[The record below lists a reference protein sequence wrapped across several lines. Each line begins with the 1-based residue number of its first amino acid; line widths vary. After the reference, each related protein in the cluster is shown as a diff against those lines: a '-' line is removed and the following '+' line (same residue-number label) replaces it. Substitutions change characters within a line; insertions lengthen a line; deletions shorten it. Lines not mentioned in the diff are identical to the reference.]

1 MIIYILERE
10 DGDYG
15 DRCRSIIW
23 VGTDENKAFSK
34 VNKMTADYNYISLWE
49 DGKLISQYVR
59 NCWIDERLDGS
70 IQQYGKWE
78 RIIGAI
84 LPRLEKAKV
93 LASIFQSASHP
104 YKSSPLNVGPNRL

>member
-15 DRCRSIIW
+15 DRHHSIVW
-23 VGTDENKAFSK
+23 VGTNEHEAFSK

-49 DGKLISQYVR
+49 DGKLVSQYFR
-59 NCWIDERLDGS
+59 NCWIEERLDGN

-78 RIIGAI
+78 RNIGAI
-84 LPRLEKAKV
+84 LTRLEKV
-93 LASIFQSASHP
+93 
-104 YKSSPLNVGPNRL
+104 